1 MSESLDVP
9 KTQLVSHDSFPIR
22 IEIHARSSHGSS
34 DGHGLPVVGSPMLAA
49 WAMLAHSG
57 TEQKP
62 TSTVVHP
69 WKMNILTLRILPE
82 RNFGKSSE
90 AIHHF
95 QVEKLLIF
103 GGVSSASLIYFTAFC
118 ISKCLESNKT

>member
-49 WAMLAHSG
+49 WAMLAHSWDRTKTDFNGG
-57 TEQKP
+57 TPMEDE
-62 TSTVVHP
+62 HFD
-69 WKMNILTLRILPE
+69 PE
-82 RNFGKSSE
+82 NTPRKEFRK
-90 AIHHF
+90 I
-95 QVEKLLIF
+95 I
-103 GGVSSASLIYFTAFC
+103 
-118 ISKCLESNKT
+118 